1 MCAGGL
7 SAVPAVAAAVAVPAA
22 VAPAAERRGGGGGG
36 AELFLPRYRT
46 PGRNAKQDDKNGKG
60 SSGLGTP
67 PVRFQKGP
75 MVQGDQHYQ
84 GTQNLRFDH
93 SKLWLG
99 YTQCPVNL
107 LVGTC
112 AREHPRKV
120 QARPLG
126 VPRPRCACAF
136 LPLCVHRPAPRRV
149 GGGKWRRRGE
159 WGGGGVKEKNRAV
172 VDIWEQSTTEQN
184 TAEQSSLRVTTQRI
198 RQTTSSGL
206 PPFQLLPT
214 VVLDPGRVS
223 SLRVCLPA
231 FFAFFPFFFSFLSRR
246 LGAQRQ
252 YPQ

>member
-159 WGGGGVKEKNRAV
+159 WGGGCEGTKQSGGGHLGAEHNR
-172 VDIWEQSTTEQN
+172 TEHSR
-184 TAEQSSLRVTTQRI
+184 AEQ
-198 RQTTSSGL
+198 
-206 PPFQLLPT
+206 PPRYNAADPPDHIFGPSTLSASTNSCTRPWPCLL
-214 VVLDPGRVS
+214 LA
-223 SLRVCLPA
+223 CLSA
-231 FFAFFPFFFSFLSRR
+231 SFFCLFSFFFSFLSRR